1 MPLEATILD
10 LLRACYDLSNPYKQP
25 ANLIELGCL
34 ESLLLTPDPEAPGA
48 GIPGVPQRFQLTLTV
63 LPTTQDEDARAQ
75 LSAQI
80 LNALAGLEQL
90 SRTHLTLATEP
101 AWTPARITPEG
112 RRRLKLDPAP
122 FAILNNKR

>member
-1 MPLEATILD
+1 MLNEAQILD
-10 LLRACYDLSNPYKQP
+10 ILKACYDLGNPYGKP
-25 ANLIELGCL
+25 ANLVELGCVEAL
-34 ESLLLTPDPEAPGA
+34 KLTLDLDAPGA
-48 GIPGVPQRFQLTLTV
+48 GIAGVPPRFQLALTIV
-63 LPTTQDEDARAQ
+63 PSSSDDDARAQ

-122 FAILNNKR
+122 FAILNNR